1 MNRLTLSLP
10 CQIVA
15 VDGVQAIG
23 SMRHDSYDAWCIF
36 MIRIHFFKIKE
47 SSDMADYLEQLDKER
62 RKVDFDTFDISVKEL
77 ASMAEQGIIN
87 IAPAYQRQF
96 RWPII
101 NQSKFI
107 ESVFLGIPVPSLF
120 MAANKD
126 GSWELIDGVQ
136 RLSTLIHFS
145 GTESQLDKFGFESS
159 LKLDGMDV
167 LTEFN
172 GLRCGDLPATLRLKF
187 SLRPLK
193 VTTLS
198 DKSDLKV
205 RFDLFERLNTGGI
218 KLTDQEIRACV
229 FRGRFNDFL
238 AEMAENEDFLAVVNL
253 SSRKGNDGTYSE
265 FVLRFFAYLYN
276 REEFDHSVVGFL
288 NDFMSAASLKF
299 NYKKNKKLFE
309 DTFLALRTELPQGIK
324 RGSRNLTPVNLY
336 EAVAVGAAQAIDEGY
351 DIAGSNV
358 RVWMN
363 DAGLTALTSE
373 ASNSRTRVL
382 SRVSYCYLRFSGNV

>member
-1 MNRLTLSLP
+1 
-10 CQIVA
+10 
-15 VDGVQAIG
+15 
-23 SMRHDSYDAWCIF
+23 
-36 MIRIHFFKIKE
+36 
-47 SSDMADYLEQLDKER
+47 MADYLEQLDKER